1 VPLWGGGPV
10 IGGGPSNWGNLMKI
24 RTTVATACAAALLG
38 TGAVVLPV
46 AASASSATHTL
57 KFISVTKQ
65 ALTFTKTTGA
75 SQDTDVNAA
84 GKTVGFDMI
93 YFSAT
98 SATAAAVNIT
108 VDTTGGF
115 LYGTATANIQTGAI
129 TNGKVTGGTGAF
141 KGVTGTI
148 KAKNLNKQGTRT
160 AVTITYS

>member
-1 VPLWGGGPV
+1 
-10 IGGGPSNWGNLMKI
+10 MKI
-24 RTTVATACAAALLG
+24 RTPVAAVGAAALLG
-38 TGAVVLPV
+38 AGALVLPV

-57 KFISVTKQ
+57 KFVSVTKQ
-65 ALTFTKTTGA
+65 ALMFTKTTGA

-84 GKTVGFDMI
+84 GKAVGFDMI

-98 SATAAAVNIT
+98 SGTAAAVNIT